1 MAIAKGAKILER
13 HVGLPTET
21 ISLNAYS
28 MNPDQADKWVKSALE
43 AKEICKM
50 KKETERY
57 ISQAEIDSLN
67 SLMRGVYLKNDVKK
81 AMC

>member
-1 MAIAKGAKILER
+1 
-13 HVGLPTET
+13 
-21 ISLNAYS
+21 

-67 SLMRGVYLKNDVKK
+67 SLMRGVYLKHDVKK
-81 AMC
+81 EQS